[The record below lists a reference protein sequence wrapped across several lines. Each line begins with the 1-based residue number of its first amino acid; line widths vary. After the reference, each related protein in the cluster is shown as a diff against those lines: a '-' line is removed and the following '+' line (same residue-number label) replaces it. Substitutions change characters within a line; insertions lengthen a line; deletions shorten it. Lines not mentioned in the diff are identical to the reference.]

1 MKNRIWGEQSGELA
15 VPPAMGAPGKLSAE
29 QRRTAQRREKKRREE
44 SDCGAKAFLVKHRVF
59 QQGIR
64 QNIGESCLA

>member
-29 QRRTAQRREKKRREE
+29 QRRTAQNSTEKGKEEKRRVRLR
-44 SDCGAKAFLVKHRVF
+44 C
-59 QQGIR
+59 
-64 QNIGESCLA
+64 